1 MTESQTIEF
10 KQYGLPKPTFE
21 YTWTAVVAT
30 FYKIVEIDEGV
41 NGGVNGGVN
50 EGVNEGVNSLLELI
64 KNNPNKRSTFF
75 SKELNTSVKNIER
88 WIKQLKNENKIKFE
102 GSPKTGGYQAI
113 TTTQI
118 TKEL

>member
-1 MTESQTIEF
+1 MTDSQTIEF
-10 KQYGLPKPTFE
+10 KQYGLPKPIFE

-30 FYKIVEIDEGV
+30 FYKIVEID
-41 NGGVNGGVN
+41 GGVN

-102 GSPKTGGYQAI
+102 GSPKTGGYLAM
-113 TTTQI
+113 TDN
-118 TKEL
+118 K

>member
-30 FYKIVEIDEGV
+30 FYKIVEIDGS
-41 NGGVNGGVN
+41 VN

-113 TTTQI
+113 SITQI

>member
-30 FYKIVEIDEGV
+30 FYKIFEID
-41 NGGVNGGVN
+41 GGVN

-102 GSPKTGGYQAI
+102 GSPKTGGYLAM
-113 TTTQI
+113 TDN
-118 TKEL
+118 K

>member
-10 KQYGLPKPTFE
+10 KQYGLPKPIFE

-30 FYKIVEIDEGV
+30 FYKIVEID
-41 NGGVNGGVN
+41 GGVN

-102 GSPKTGGYQAI
+102 GSPKTGGYLAM
-113 TTTQI
+113 TDN
-118 TKEL
+118 K

>member
-10 KQYGLPKPTFE
+10 KQYGLPKPIFE

-30 FYKIVEIDEGV
+30 FYKIVEID
-41 NGGVNGGVN
+41 GGVNG
-50 EGVNEGVNSLLELI
+50 GVNEGVNSLLELI

-113 TTTQI
+113 TNY
-118 TKEL
+118 E

>member
-30 FYKIVEIDEGV
+30 FYKIVGIDG
-41 NGGVNGGVN
+41 
-50 EGVNEGVNSLLELI
+50 GVNEGVNSLLELI

-88 WIKQLKNENKIKFE
+88 WIKQLKNKNKIKFE
-102 GSPKTGGYQAI
+102 GSPKTGGYQVI
-113 TTTQI
+113 TITQI

>member
-10 KQYGLPKPTFE
+10 KQYGLPKPIFE

-30 FYKIVEIDEGV
+30 FYKIVEID
-41 NGGVNGGVN
+41 GGVN

-113 TTTQI
+113 TNTQI
-118 TKEL
+118 TNNK

>member
-10 KQYGLPKPTFE
+10 KQYGLPKPIFE

-30 FYKIVEIDEGV
+30 FYKIVEID
-41 NGGVNGGVN
+41 GGVNG
-50 EGVNEGVNSLLELI
+50 GVNEGVNSLLELI

-88 WIKQLKNENKIKFE
+88 WIKQLKNENQIKFE

-113 TTTQI
+113 TNTQI
-118 TKEL
+118 TNNE

>member
-10 KQYGLPKPTFE
+10 KQYGLPKPIFE

-30 FYKIVEIDEGV
+30 FYKIVEID
-41 NGGVNGGVN
+41 GGVN

-113 TTTQI
+113 TNN
-118 TKEL
+118 K